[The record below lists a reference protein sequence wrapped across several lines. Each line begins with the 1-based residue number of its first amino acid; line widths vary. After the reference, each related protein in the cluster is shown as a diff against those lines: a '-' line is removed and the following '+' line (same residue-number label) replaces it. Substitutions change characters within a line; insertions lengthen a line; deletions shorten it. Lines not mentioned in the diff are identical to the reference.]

1 MYYCLI
7 ASLEQYTLASDAR
20 KIDFAELRTEI
31 EGELSPTDHRAVDLL
46 GGYYDVVNILT
57 AISGNDLPHNGLG
70 KLTKEQ
76 IDEEIHYVPSDD
88 EPRVSLL
95 PTSVRYALD
104 LIKGNIEIDEDAPVD
119 LSDVE
124 RLLFENFYTE
134 CAASKCAYLRE
145 FVDIDRQM
153 RNVIAGAE
161 LPIGQIDDQIKERSW
176 WVPLHEVLATAD
188 FVEREHKMDALRWK
202 IAEELTEPGGLD
214 ENGHYFDIAVVLNY
228 VIKLNILQRWA
239 MLSSERGAHR
249 FKRLVASFVEQGRIN
264 E

>member
-20 KIDFAELRTEI
+20 KIDFAELRAEI
-31 EGELSPTDHRAVDLL
+31 AQELSPADHRAVELL
-46 GGYYDVVNILT
+46 GGYYDVINILT
-57 AISGNDLPHNGLG
+57 AISGNDLPHNELG
-70 KLTKEQ
+70 NLTKEQ
-76 IDEEIHYVPSDD
+76 IEEEIAYVPSDD
-88 EPRVSLL
+88 EPRTSLL
-95 PTSVRYALD
+95 PASVRYAID
-104 LIKGNIEIDEDAPVD
+104 LIKGNIEIDEDMEVD
-119 LSDVE
+119 LSNIE

-145 FVDIDRQM
+145 FIDIDRQM
-153 RNVIAGAE
+153 RNVTAGAE
-161 LPIGQIDDQIKERSW
+161 LPIGVLDDQLKEKSW
-176 WVPLHEVLATAD
+176 WAPLHEVLATAD

-202 IAEELTEPGGLD
+202 IADELTEPGGLD

-239 MLSSERGAHR
+239 MLSVDRGRHR
-249 FKRLVASFVEQGRIN
+249 FEQLVASFVEQGKIK